1 MAVVYSNFFGG
12 AFFGGGFFGG
22 GTETASGGRPQI
34 PFSAHARAQ
43 TKEQL
48 RESRERFGITEPAQK
63 VIAAVAR
70 RQVEANVLDE
80 QKRLEEL
87 TRQLELE
94 GIEWDTRYLEAL
106 AQMRELLLTEAL
118 KAQFTMMQDE
128 QDAIALMLIA
138 AAA

>member
-1 MAVVYSNFFGG
+1 MAVVYGNFFGG

-22 GTETASGGRPQI
+22 GQQTASGGSPQI
-34 PFSAHARAQ
+34 PFTAHARAQ
-43 TKEQL
+43 TREQL

-63 VIAAVAR
+63 VIESVAR
-70 RQVEANVLDE
+70 RQVEANELDE
-80 QKRLEEL
+80 HKRLEEL

-94 GIEWDTRYLEAL
+94 GIEWDTRYLKAL
-106 AQMRELLLTEAL
+106 AATRERLLDEAL
-118 KAQFTMMQDE
+118 KVQFAMMQDE